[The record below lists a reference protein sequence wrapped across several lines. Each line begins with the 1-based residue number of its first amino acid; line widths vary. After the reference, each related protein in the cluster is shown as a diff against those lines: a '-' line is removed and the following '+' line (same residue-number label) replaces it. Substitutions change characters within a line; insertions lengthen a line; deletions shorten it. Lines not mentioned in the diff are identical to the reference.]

1 MITPGTIILLNFPQ
15 ADLQTFSIRPD
26 LLLKETPSRFDD
38 WLVCMVSSQIHQ
50 HIEGFGEIINKDDSD
65 FPTSR
70 LKTTSVIRLDRLL
83 TVSQQRFRA
92 ELGNID
98 QDRLQRLYNMLAKW
112 FTP

>member
-1 MITPGTIILLNFPQ
+1 MINPGTIILLNFPQ
-15 ADLQTFSIRPD
+15 ADLQTFSIRPV

-70 LKTTSVIRLDRLL
+70 LKNTSVIRLDRIL
-83 TVSQQRFRA
+83 TVSQQRFKA

-98 QDRLQRLYNMLAKW
+98 QDRLQRLYNMLARW